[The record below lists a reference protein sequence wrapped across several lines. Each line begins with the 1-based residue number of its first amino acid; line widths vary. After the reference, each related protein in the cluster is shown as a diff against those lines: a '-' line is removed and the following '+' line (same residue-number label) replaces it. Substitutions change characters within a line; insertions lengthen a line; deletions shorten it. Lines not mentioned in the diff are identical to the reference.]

1 MPQETSYPDPSQL
14 RAFARE
20 PMPFHEVHAKD
31 LELLDDGTLRHGA
44 ESVEYRW
51 PAEYINVETASE
63 EWERLKDVSYFDM
76 THREAWNQSGDTEVT
91 EDYVCA
97 TGMPNDPRSRVLFFE
112 AYWILGSITI
122 ERSRE

>member
-1 MPQETSYPDPSQL
+1 MPQETNYPDPRQL

-20 PMPFHEVHAKD
+20 PMPFHEVHPSD
-31 LELLDDGTLRHGA
+31 LELLDDGTLRHGV

-51 PAEYINVETASE
+51 PAEYIIIETESE
-63 EWERLKDVSYFDM
+63 EWERLKDVSDFDM
-76 THREAWNQSGDTEVT
+76 SHREAWDQAGNIELA

-97 TGMPNDPRSRVLFFE
+97 TGMPNDPRSGALMFR

-122 ERSRE
+122 ERPRE

>member
-31 LELLDDGTLRHGA
+31 LELLDDGTLRYGV

-51 PAEYINVETASE
+51 PAEYINVETASD

-76 THREAWNQSGDTEVT
+76 THREAWNQSGDIELA

-97 TGMPNDPRSRVLFFE
+97 AGMPNNPASRVLFFE